1 MAGAASARADDLVKV
16 SQLLPSLINQHR
28 QLQNIY
34 VKEFGDRPPPLDPRT
49 RIDCGV
55 GNLATLFLLTPIE
68 HNTSDTTYV
77 LSFAVKATAI
87 DMDTVW

>member
-16 SQLLPSLINQHR
+16 SQLLPSLINHHR

-49 RIDCGV
+49 RTDRGV
-55 GNLATLFLLTPIE
+55 GNLATLFLLAPIE
-68 HNTSDTTYV
+68 HNLSNPTYV
-77 LSFAVKATAI
+77 PSFATNTPTTE
-87 DMDTVW
+87 MDTVW